1 MAGWVAGAVVGSALI
16 GSMASK
22 SAANTQAQASEQ
34 AAQTQATSS
43 ANATAAQ
50 QEALNKQIA
59 LNQPFYDVGVG
70 ATNRL
75 ANQQGYT
82 PAAFNYQA
90 DPGYAFRFNEG
101 MKALNATAAAR
112 GGLISGNALK
122 GATDYGQAAGSQEYQ
137 NAYNRYLANNAQ
149 TLQAYNTNTANQQYL
164 ANLGQSSANNQANQ
178 IGQFGNAAAGNI
190 IGAGNALAGGLIGG
204 ANANAAG
211 TVGASNALTSGLG
224 TYLNYNQNQN
234 MLNAF
239 NSRSQYGNLASQYGA
254 SNVYM
259 PNGYGA
265 QAPSGGTGFD

>member
-1 MAGWVAGAVVGSALI
+1 MSFWVAGAVVGSSLI
-16 GSMASK
+16 GAVASNK
-22 SAANTQAQASEQ
+22 AAGTQAQASRD
-34 AAQTQATSS
+34 
-43 ANATAAQ
+43 ATAAQ
-50 QEALNKQIA
+50 QDALAKQTA
-59 LNQPFYDVGVG
+59 LNQPFYDTGVN
-70 ATNRL
+70 AMNKL
-75 ANQQGYT
+75 AGQAAYT
-82 PAAFNYQA
+82 PEKFNYQA

-101 MKALNATAAAR
+101 MKGLNATAAAR

-137 NAYNRYLANNAQ
+137 NAYNRYLTNNAQ

-178 IGQFGNAAAGNI
+178 IGNFGNAAAGNI
-190 IGAGNALAGGLIGG
+190 IGAGNAQ
-204 ANANAAG
+204 AAG
-211 TVGASNALTSGLG
+211 TVGGANALTSGLG

-265 QAPSGGTGFD
+265 QAPAYPTGFD

>member
-1 MAGWVAGAVVGSALI
+1 MSGVATAIAGSAVLGAVV
-16 GSMASK
+16 ASNASNK
-22 SAANTQAQASEQ
+22 QAS
-34 AAQTQATSS
+34 ASTA
-43 ANATAAQ
+43 ATAAQ
-50 QEALNKQIA
+50 QDAMNKQIA

-75 ANQQGYT
+75 ANQQAYT

-101 MKALNATAAAR
+101 MKGVNALAASR

-149 TLQAYNTNTANQQYL
+149 TLQAYNTNTANTQYL
-164 ANLGQSSANNQANQ
+164 ANLGQSSANNQANS
-178 IGQFGNAAAGNI
+178 IGNFGNAAAGNI
-190 IGAGNALAGGLIGG
+190 IGAGNANASGMVGG
-204 ANANAAG
+204 ANAISSGVG
-211 TVGASNALTSGLG
+211 TG
-224 TYLNYNQNQN
+224 LNYYQNQN

-239 NSRSQYGNLASQYGA
+239 NNRSQYGNLSNQYGA

-259 PNGYGA
+259 PGGGGASVPTSYNG
-265 QAPSGGTGFD
+265 SLID

>member
-1 MAGWVAGAVVGSALI
+1 MSFWVAGAVVGSAVI

-22 SAANTQAQASEQ
+22 SAANTQAQAS
-34 AAQTQATSS
+34 SD
-43 ANATAAQ
+43 ATAAQ
-50 QEALNKQIA
+50 QNALNQQIA
-59 LNQPFYDVGVG
+59 LNKPFYDTGVN
-70 ATNRL
+70 AMNNL
-75 ANQQGYT
+75 AGQAAYT

-101 MKALNATAAAR
+101 MKGLNASAAAR

-137 NAYNRYLANNAQ
+137 NAYNRYLTNNAQ
-149 TLQAYNTNTANQQYL
+149 NLQAYNTNTANQQYL
-164 ANLGQSSANNQANQ
+164 ANLGQSSANNQANS

-190 IGAGNALAGGLIGG
+190 IGAGNAQ
-204 ANANAAG
+204 AAG

-234 MLNAF
+234 MLNALT
-239 NSRSQYGNLASQYGA
+239 NSSQYNNAVSQYGA

-259 PNGYGA
+259 PNGGGA
-265 QAPSGGTGFD
+265 SVPTSYSGSLID

>member
-1 MAGWVAGAVVGSALI
+1 MSFWVAGAVVGSAVI
-16 GSMASK
+16 GGMASK
-22 SAANTQAQASEQ
+22 SAANTQAQAS
-34 AAQTQATSS
+34 AD
-43 ANATAAQ
+43 ATAAQ
-50 QEALNKQIA
+50 QNALNQQIA
-59 LNQPFYDVGVG
+59 LNKPFYDTGVN
-70 ATNRL
+70 AMNNL
-75 ANQQGYT
+75 AGQAAYT

-101 MKALNATAAAR
+101 MKGLNASAAAR

-137 NAYNRYLANNAQ
+137 NAYNRYLTNNAQ

-164 ANLGQSSANNQANQ
+164 ANLGQSSANNQANS

-190 IGAGNALAGGLIGG
+190 IGAGNAQ
-204 ANANAAG
+204 AAG

-239 NSRSQYGNLASQYGA
+239 NNMSQYGNLANQYGA

-265 QAPSGGTGFD
+265 QAPAYPTGFD

>member
-1 MAGWVAGAVVGSALI
+1 MAWIVGGAILGSALL
-16 GSMASK
+16 GSSASK
-22 SAANTQAQASEQ
+22 SAANTQAQASSD
-34 AAQTQATSS
+34 AT
-43 ANATAAQ
+43 TAQ
-50 QEALNKQIA
+50 QNSLNQQIA
-59 LNQPFYDVGVG
+59 LNKPFYDVGVN
-70 ATNRL
+70 ATNNL
-75 ANQQGYT
+75 ASQAGYT

-101 MKALNATAAAR
+101 MKGLNATAAAR
-112 GGLISGNALK
+112 GGLISGNALR

-178 IGQFGNAAAGNI
+178 IGNFGNAAAGNI
-190 IGAGNALAGGLIGG
+190 IGAGNAQ
-204 ANANAAG
+204 AAG

-239 NSRSQYGNLASQYGA
+239 NNRSQYNNAVSQYGA
-254 SNVYM
+254 SNVYS
-259 PNGYGA
+259 PYGNGA
-265 QAPSGGTGFD
+265 QSPAAPTGFDY